1 MNNDSNDFS
10 TILDKDLK
18 YSQKLNYSNISQ
30 NEILSAINN
39 DNRFSIERAKIL
51 LSEKAL
57 NYIEQMA
64 EKSLSITRQRFGNV
78 INIFT
83 PMYLNNFCI
92 NGCSYCGF
100 NKDSES
106 YKQNIEVNS
115 GKLRTR
121 LSIDDAVK
129 EAKAIKDM
137 GISQLLLVAGED
149 PRSVNVSFI
158 VELAKKIR
166 PWFSSIGIE
175 LQPFS
180 TDEYKQMK
188 EAGVD
193 YVAFYQETYNKEL
206 YKVYHKKG
214 PKSDYKR
221 RIENIDIIGSS
232 KMSKIGMGVLLGL
245 DNFEKDMLSLVI
257 HINYVIKKYTF
268 SQIVVSFPRIQPSAS
283 TSEYQRIV
291 KEHNISNISETKLA
305 QAMFVIRLLFNDI
318 GITLSTRES
327 EEFRNNMIPL
337 TVTNISAA
345 SKTSPGALTQK
356 ENDNLDQFS
365 IQDDRSLLDIKEMLE
380 NKGLEPLMYERQYER
395 I

>member
-1 MNNDSNDFS
+1 MNNELNNFTSILENDLIIS
-10 TILDKDLK
+10 K
-18 YSQKLNYSNISQ
+18 NINTSDITQ
-30 NEILSAINN
+30 DNIISAINSAG
-39 DNRFSIERAKIL
+39 FSLERAKIL
-51 LSEKAL
+51 LSEKAGEYL
-57 NYIEQMA
+57 EQMA
-64 EKSLSITRQRFGNV
+64 EKSLYITRQRFGNV

-83 PMYLNNFCI
+83 PMYINNFCI

-115 GKLRTR
+115 TKLRTR

-129 EAKAIKDM
+129 EAKAIRDL

-149 PRSVNVSFI
+149 PKSVTVSFI
-158 VELAKKIR
+158 VELAKKIS

-188 EAGVD
+188 EAGID

-214 PKSDYKR
+214 PKSDYNN
-221 RIENIDIIGSS
+221 RINNIDNIGKS

-245 DNFEKDMLSLVI
+245 DNFEKDMLSLII

-291 KEHNISNISETKLA
+291 KEYNISNISETKLA

-327 EEFRNNMIPL
+327 EDFRNNMIPL
-337 TVTNISAA
+337 SVTNISAA

-356 ENDNLDQFS
+356 DNDNLDQFS
-365 IQDDRSLLDIKEMLE
+365 IQDDRSLIEIKEMLE
-380 NKGLEPLMYERQYER
+380 NKELEPLMYERQYER
-395 I
+395 Q